1 MKKKAA
7 AKVKASSAKSK
18 KTKAKSS
25 AKGASKM
32 AAAAPPRKPSFA
44 EDPRFA
50 QAVQNYEAGLKA
62 MQEHKFERARGLLEK
77 VIKGGP
83 RELADRAAVHLNTCN
98 QQLARSSTSF
108 KTPEEHYDFAV
119 SLINSGDYDEARSHL
134 EKIQKQFP
142 KADYAVYGLAA
153 LSCLTH
159 KPEDALR
166 FLATAIKMNP
176 MNRLQARNDT
186 DFHNLADDPR
196 FTELLYPE
204 SSEPSP
210 LTTST
215 GRSR

>member
-18 KTKAKSS
+18 KTKASTRPK
-25 AKGASKM
+25 AR
-32 AAAAPPRKPSFA
+32 AAAAVAVPERRPNFTEEPRY
-44 EDPRFA
+44 A

-62 MQEHKFERARGLLEK
+62 LQEHKFERAKGLLEK
-77 VIKGGP
+77 VVKGAS
-83 RELADRAAVHLNTCN
+83 RELADRAAMHLNTCN

-119 SLINSGDYDEARSHL
+119 SLMNAGSYDEARTHL
-134 EKIQKQFP
+134 EKIQKQSP

-153 LSCLTH
+153 LSCLMH

-166 FLATAIKMNP
+166 YLANAIKMNA

-186 DFHNLADDPR
+186 DFQNLADDPR

-204 SSEPSP
+204 ASDAPPMATNSA
-210 LTTST
+210 
-215 GRSR
+215 RNR